1 MQLQGKEE
9 KEDEKQIGKVIRKN
23 QWQHVLINS
32 RIKVIKI
39 IFRRLLLKFLFV

>member
-23 QWQHVLINS
+23 QWQHVLITQELKS
-32 RIKVIKI
+32 L
-39 IFRRLLLKFLFV
+39 RLFLGDFY